1 MFLRLPPRRRALIA
15 AALGAA
21 AVAAVVGIVLSG
33 GDDDEG
39 AAPAVHANDVSKRAT
54 ACLAADSATASGGDL
69 FGRVWSAMQTAG
81 AQHDRN
87 VQQLVVPAA
96 GAEQAGPY
104 LSGLVAQRCD
114 LIVTVGAPFGRA
126 STGVAQASPAVRLTA
141 VDSTLGS
148 APTNVTLVTGAEAEG
163 RVAEQVG
170 GLRPRT

>member
-1 MFLRLPPRRRALIA
+1 MPLRLPSRHRRALLA
-15 AALGAA
+15 AAVGAAAA
-21 AVAAVVGIVLSG
+21 AVAVGFALSG
-33 GDDDEG
+33 DDEP

-54 ACLAADSATASGGDL
+54 ACLAADSATASGGEL
-69 FGRVWSAMQTAG
+69 FGQVWSAMQTAG
-81 AQHDRN
+81 ARNDRN

-114 LIVTVGAPFGRA
+114 LIVTVGAPFGQA
-126 STGVAQASPAVRLTA
+126 SSTVAQASPAVRLTA

-148 APTNVTLVTGAEAEG
+148 APANVTLLAGADAAG

-170 GLRPRT
+170 GLQPKK